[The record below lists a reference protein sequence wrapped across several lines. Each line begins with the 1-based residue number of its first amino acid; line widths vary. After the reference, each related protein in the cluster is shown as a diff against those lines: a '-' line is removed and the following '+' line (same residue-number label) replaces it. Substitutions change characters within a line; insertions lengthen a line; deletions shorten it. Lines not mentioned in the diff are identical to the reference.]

1 MALKFIKGL
10 PVAWKGILYAFNREQ
25 NLRVQLCVF
34 ILVLILAVFL
44 RIPRLH
50 IFILLIVSFLVIILE
65 ILNTAVEILIKKLSP
80 SYDKEYGLIL
90 DIVAGVTLLGV
101 ILSLI
106 VGVGILIIPL
116 IQVLQN
122 IF

>member
-1 MALKFIKGL
+1 M
-10 PVAWKGILYAFNREQ
+10 
-25 NLRVQLCVF
+25 F

-90 DIVAGVTLLGV
+90 DIIAGVTLLGV

-122 IF
+122 II